1 MESSLGHRKSSFIL
15 FRAGFTCMGCVRTWQ
30 LMQSSFVTAV
40 LEHQVSKSTSLC
52 CENYRKVCACLAA
65 RKRSSAHGETGVS
78 WQFLENDCEIEY
90 GSD

>member
-1 MESSLGHRKSSFIL
+1 MRY
-15 FRAGFTCMGCVRTWQ
+15 VQTWQ
-30 LMQSSFVTAV
+30 LMQPPFVTAV
-40 LEHQVSKSTSLC
+40 LEDQVSKSTSLC

-90 GSD
+90 DSD